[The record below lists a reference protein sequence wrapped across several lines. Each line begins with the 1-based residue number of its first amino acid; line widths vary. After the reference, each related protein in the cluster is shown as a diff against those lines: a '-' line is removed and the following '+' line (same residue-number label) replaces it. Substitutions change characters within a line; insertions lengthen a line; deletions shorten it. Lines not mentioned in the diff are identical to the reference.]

1 MIVFSCGIENQGL
14 VGVGGVEVGGFFGLF
29 LQLNVVGFAEQYDPH
44 RPVVEGSATPSL
56 SEVQEPHHLGR
67 PGSPQ
72 HHLPLQ
78 PRYSQPPGAPS
89 LMLLRSHQSVD

>member
-14 VGVGGVEVGGFFGLF
+14 VGEGGGGGRVFGLF

-44 RPVVEGSATPSL
+44 RPVVEGSSTPSL
-56 SEVQEPHHLGR
+56 SEVQEPHHVGR

-89 LMLLRSHQSVD
+89 LMLLRSHQSVN